1 MARTLLA
8 TLYFTQLNVSLT
20 SLLLAP
26 ELWTL
31 QHLFSASF
39 SAVLSY
45 FALYPETTA
54 FLLTPIAY
62 QQNDSL
68 LDTEQRGIS
77 RIGEVGLRRK
87 GIKIKTNKR
96 PPKNK
101 LVQRFLEK
109 IYLCI
114 FLISVFSF

>member
-77 RIGEVGLRRK
+77 RIGEVGLRIFRDSRDYQSTLSTRMNA
-87 GIKIKTNKR
+87 IKISLKE
-96 PPKNK
+96 KN
-101 LVQRFLEK
+101 
-109 IYLCI
+109 
-114 FLISVFSF
+114 